1 MAAFECKRY
10 AWRSGYS
17 YRVPAST
24 VGGVLEKIE
33 KEQGKVTSEAL
44 LDYSRDEKAE
54 THELFEWNDSVAA
67 EKYRLT
73 QAGKVI
79 TQLEVSVTYEEPEHE
94 EINVELTRSPQQ
106 VPKYTY
112 SAYVNINKR
121 ATGSTASYVN
131 TERAMSDKTTRKQ
144 VLENALQELRMFR
157 RKYQTCR
164 ELTDVF
170 DAIARLEMEEL
181 C

>member
-24 VGGVLEKIE
+24 VGSVLEKIE
-33 KEQGKVTSEAL
+33 KEQGQVTSEAL
-44 LDYSRDEKAE
+44 LDYSRDENAE

-106 VPKYTY
+106 VPRYTY

-131 TERAMSDKTTRKQ
+131 TERAMSDKTTRNQ
-144 VLENALQELRMFR
+144 VLENALQELRTFR

-170 DAIARLEMEEL
+170 NAIARLEMEEV